1 MSTAPEAEI
10 HAVVEPP
17 VPTEAA
23 VCLSTA
29 KPKPPLTE
37 EEWANLEK
45 PKVLII
51 GAGIGGLMLGNFL
64 EKGGIPYAIY
74 ERAKEVK
81 PLGSVMALGST
92 FGPLFQQIGI
102 LDDFKAIGK
111 PNTGLQFLD
120 EDLNPLFLMDFSS
133 RPRNC
138 GAEHY
143 LVARPDLYDLLL
155 RQIPKEKIHMNKKVL
170 NFMQNDDGVM
180 IRCHDNQT
188 HHGDILV
195 GADGAYS
202 AVRQHLYKEL
212 KSKNLL
218 PASDDVPLPFSCVC
232 LVGQTEV
239 LDPEEFPELNLPY
252 SKFNT
257 ILGRNQFSWVRATT
271 KQNTVCWIVTQFLT
285 KESSKQNDAFRNS
298 EWGPEAAEAM
308 CNEVRHFKMPGG
320 KDGKVMTVGD
330 YIDRT
335 PKHLISKV
343 TLEEKVFQTWYGGRT
358 VLIGDACHKL
368 NPAGGAGAVTTIQD
382 AATLANWI
390 CTLQSKKAS
399 EIEDSFKEY
408 HAERYPLVKAAY
420 ESSKIFNHV
429 GGKMASARPQLSF
442 LPLVKDTG
450 LAKPMPQASLDKTL
464 EIIRKRAEA
473 EKTEAASA
481 KATATIDNIAV
492 VPASA
497 TVAV

>member
-1 MSTAPEAEI
+1 
-10 HAVVEPP
+10 
-17 VPTEAA
+17 
-23 VCLSTA
+23 
-29 KPKPPLTE
+29 
-37 EEWANLEK
+37 
-45 PKVLII
+45 
-51 GAGIGGLMLGNFL
+51 
-64 EKGGIPYAIY
+64 
-74 ERAKEVK
+74 
-81 PLGSVMALGST
+81 
-92 FGPLFQQIGI
+92 
-102 LDDFKAIGK
+102 
-111 PNTGLQFLD
+111 
-120 EDLNPLFLMDFSS
+120 
-133 RPRNC
+133 
-138 GAEHY
+138 
-143 LVARPDLYDLLL
+143 
-155 RQIPKEKIHMNKKVL
+155 
-170 NFMQNDDGVM
+170 
-180 IRCHDNQT
+180 
-188 HHGDILV
+188 
-195 GADGAYS
+195 
-202 AVRQHLYKEL
+202 
-212 KSKNLL
+212 
-218 PASDDVPLPFSCVC
+218 
-232 LVGQTEV
+232 
-239 LDPEEFPELNLPY
+239 
-252 SKFNT
+252 
-257 ILGRNQFSWVRATT
+257 
-271 KQNTVCWIVTQFLT
+271 
-285 KESSKQNDAFRNS
+285 
-298 EWGPEAAEAM
+298 M
-308 CNEVRHFKMPGG
+308 CKEVRHFKMPGG

-429 GGKMASARPQLSF
+429 GGKNLLALLVRTVIRKMPTFLWIKFINKMASARPQLSF